1 MIYVTICIRA
11 LAWAC
16 IGKIQTHTHTNIHSQ
31 THAYTHKHTLTCIQ
45 TYTHPHTQTQT
56 RAPTHT
62 HTYIHIYNSTRTD
75 KSLKLE
81 ISKLIPLFTL
91 SMHSLIFCPSS
102 LPYHPHL
109 PLPFPPSFP
118 TFIHPSIH
126 SSNSSYL
133 EEIRIPEG
141 RWEAEDEVS
150 LRVLGYRLEDGAV
163 HDDEVLRGRLHAAAL
178 QSDGNIV

>member
-16 IGKIQTHTHTNIHSQ
+16 IGKIQTHTHTH
-31 THAYTHKHTLTCIQ
+31 THTHTNARMYTHTNTYTCIQ

-81 ISKLIPLFTL
+81 ISKLIPLFNL

-109 PLPFPPSFP
+109 PLPFP
-118 TFIHPSIH
+118 TFIHPFIQ
-126 SSNSSYL
+126 L
-133 EEIRIPEG
+133 FIPG
-141 RWEAEDEVS
+141 RDTHP
-150 LRVLGYRLEDGAV
+150 RRP
-163 HDDEVLRGRLHAAAL
+163 LRGRR
-178 QSDGNIV
+178 